1 MQLIS
6 KQDKIK
12 IINYTGLA
20 ILSGMLNF
28 LFLLIVN
35 HAVEYLLSN
44 NTDLSGNYKLL
55 LQFGLVILFFLI
67 SRWIL
72 NAKVIAFSQKIYWG
86 LRERILQLIVR
97 SHSAQI
103 TKNKSKLYAV
113 LANDINTI
121 LEASTI
127 IITFISSAILV
138 VACFIYLAFINIYV
152 FLITLL
158 AAGLGIFVYL
168 KVSKISNQ
176 KFENVRDNET
186 NFLKYFNYLLDLTK
200 ELQVF
205 PKKGKAIFDTRL
217 KPIVDYG
224 EKNNTDA
231 YVSYLNSQLISQF
244 LFYTLIVFVLF
255 YAKVFFEIELSKLIN
270 IVFVLLYLFNPLVNL
285 LVFLPTLS
293 RASISMRKISAVE
306 TELQSS
312 LSEMNTED
320 ITEEIVESFH
330 SLQIKKVAFEYPSKE
345 FAVGPIDFTIRKNEI
360 LFIYGG
366 NGSGK
371 STMIYLL
378 LNILK
383 SEEGEYALNGGAFIP
398 FKQKSLYRLFSP
410 VFSDFKLFD
419 SLYAI
424 EDIDEKRIKRLI
436 QLFELEEKVVFE
448 NKQFSTLDLSL
459 GQRKRLALIMAIL
472 EDRPILVLDE
482 WAADQDPYFRKKF
495 YTEIIH
501 RIVKEENKT
510 ILAITHDDKYYE
522 EADRLF
528 RMDYGKL
535 KEISLQKEV
544 IH

>member
-1 MQLIS
+1 MKIII
-6 KQDKIK
+6 KQDKRK

-20 ILSGMLNF
+20 IVSGMLNF

-35 HAVEYLLSN
+35 KAIEYLLSSDKDLAN
-44 NTDLSGNYKLL
+44 NHKLL
-55 LQFGLVILFFLI
+55 LQFGLVIIFFLI

-72 NAKVIAFSQKIYWG
+72 NAKVIAFSQRIYWG
-86 LRERILQLIVR
+86 LRERILKLIVNA
-97 SHSAQI
+97 HSTLV
-103 TKNKSKLYAV
+103 TKNRSKLYAV

-138 VACFIYLAFINIYV
+138 VACFVYLAFINIYV
-152 FLITLL
+152 FLITLV
-158 AAGLGIFVYL
+158 ASAVGIFIYL

-205 PKKGKAIFDTRL
+205 PKKATEIFDKRL
-217 KPIVDYG
+217 KTIIDYG
-224 EKNNTDA
+224 EKNNTSA

-244 LFYTLIVFVLF
+244 LFYVLIVFVLF
-255 YAKVFFEIELSKLIN
+255 YSKVIFDIKLSKLIN

-285 LVFLPTLS
+285 LVLLPTLS
-293 RASISMRKISAVE
+293 RASISLRKISVVE
-306 TELQSS
+306 GELQESIS
-312 LSEMNTED
+312 TPTIQDVE
-320 ITEEIVESFH
+320 EEITGPFKR
-330 SLQIKKVAFEYPSKE
+330 LQIKDFSFEYPSKE
-345 FAVGPIDFTIRKNEI
+345 FTVGPIDFVINSNEV
-360 LFIYGG
+360 LFIHGG

-371 STMIYLL
+371 STLIYLI

-383 SEEGEYALNGGAFIP
+383 SDKGEYALNGEPFIP
-398 FKQKSLYRLFSP
+398 FNQKSIFSLFSP

-424 EDIDEKRIKRLI
+424 DYIDTNRISKLI
-436 QLFELEEKVVFE
+436 KLFELEEKVVFE
-448 NKQFSTLDLSL
+448 GNKFSTTDLSS

-472 EDRPILVLDE
+472 EDRPVLVLDE

-495 YTEIIH
+495 YTVIIH
-501 RIVKEENKT
+501 KIVNEENKT
-510 ILAITHDDKYYE
+510 IIAITHDDKYYNE
-522 EADRLF
+522 SDRLF

-535 KEISLQKEV
+535 KEITRSKAV
-544 IH
+544 N

>member
-1 MQLIS
+1 MKIIT
-6 KQDKIK
+6 KQDRLK

-20 ILSGMLNF
+20 IISGMLNF

-35 HAVEYLLSN
+35 NAIDFLLSSG
-44 NTDLSGNYKLL
+44 TDLVGNHKLL
-55 LQFGLVILFFLI
+55 LQFALVIIFFLI

-72 NAKVIAFSQKIYWG
+72 NAKVISFSQKIYWG
-86 LRERILQLIVR
+86 LRERILKLIVNA
-97 SHSAQI
+97 HSSLI

-138 VACFIYLAFINIYV
+138 LACFVYLAFINIYV

-158 AAGLGIFVYL
+158 ASFLGIVVYL
-168 KVSKISNQ
+168 RVSKISNQ
-176 KFENVRDNET
+176 KFEKVRDNET

-205 PKKGKAIFDTRL
+205 PKKGKEIFNTRL
-217 KPIVDYG
+217 KTVIDYG
-224 EKNNTDA
+224 EENNTSA

-255 YAKVFFEIELSKLIN
+255 YSKVFFDIELSKLIN

-293 RASISMRKISAVE
+293 RASISLRKISAVE
-306 TELQSS
+306 TELQ
-312 LSEMNTED
+312 EQVPTTEPQVID
-320 ITEEIVESFH
+320 EKIVDDFEH
-330 SLQIKKVAFEYPSKE
+330 LQIKNFSFEYPSKE
-345 FAVGPIDFTIRKNEI
+345 FSVGPVDFSIRKNEI

-371 STMIYLL
+371 STFIYLM

-383 SEEGEYALNGGAFIP
+383 SDQGEYALNNGASTKFGR
-398 FKQKSLYRLFSP
+398 KSIYSLFSP

-424 EDIDEKRIKRLI
+424 EKIDKDRITKLI
-436 QLFELEEKVVFE
+436 KLFELEEKVTFE
-448 NKQFSTLDLSL
+448 ENQFSTMDLSL

-501 RIVKEENKT
+501 KIVKEENKT
-510 ILAITHDDKYYE
+510 IVAITHDDKYYN

-528 RMDYGKL
+528 RMNYGKL
-535 KEISLQKEV
+535 KEITAEA
-544 IH
+544 IN